1 MIFGGRNV
9 NEISSESCVLHVAG
23 KHPPE
28 CNHKLN
34 AINWKILPS
43 GGFVN
48 DQVF

>member
-1 MIFGGRNV
+1 MIFGGGNDY
-9 NEISSESCVLHVAG
+9 EITSESCVLHVAG

-28 CNHKLN
+28 CAHKFN

-43 GGFVN
+43 GGLVN